1 MDSFNILLL
10 EDDFAFREAVT
21 EELTEAGYHVTPV
34 AGGTEAVARIAE
46 ISYDLVI
53 VDIRMKGID
62 GLEALARMRDHQQD
76 LACIVMTG
84 FAEEEAAVRAARL
97 GVRGYL
103 RKPFKLRE
111 LLDCVEGVVR
121 GQRRRRSQEEVY
133 EELAESLRWSARAI
147 SKLSGKPE
155 LEQAV
160 EVAEALTGHLGW
172 DPLRCARTQLLAS
185 AAGAGLSPPATLA
198 EAALN
203 LPERW
208 DGTGPRAV
216 QGEAIPLDAR
226 VVSLAL
232 AKAAGQPPAGQCDPY
247 LLDSL
252 ERLSPPEGRQAWRRR
267 RKLLGL
273 GQTLL
278 QIGELSGAAVAFA
291 EIVRGQ
297 PEGPDA
303 VTAYLGWSRC
313 CPGQEGEQLLEKA
326 LECARR
332 AGPLVQARC
341 CLEVGLRL
349 REAQPDRAR
358 ELLHQALDGLGEG
371 SEREV
376 TRLALWQPPAPFP
389 THELKRVLGPRT
401 EAAAG
406 WMLPLV
412 AQGLSEG
419 YLERALATRY
429 FLGHPA
435 SIIGALERGVLDPR
449 QRAAVAGCLTPQG
462 WPHRL
467 VELLKDD
474 PDPQVRK
481 AANGSLAAAVEGQLP
496 ILRIYSL
503 GAFEVLVGE
512 SPIGGK
518 QWKGNKN
525 RYLLALL
532 ASREAPA
539 SDEVLIDIFWPDS
552 HETGKRGLYNAV
564 SLYRRILKPEGW
576 EGPTDYIQRDLT
588 GIGLNPER
596 EHWHDLSELRGLLR
610 ELKDEVQ
617 AERAV
622 VRGRQVVDLYRGP
635 YLDGC
640 YLDWAIRQRDSLEL
654 EVIEGLLTAA
664 GLASGAELYQ
674 EAMELSGQVCEYDNC
689 NQPSHLLYMESC
701 LSLGRPEQA
710 LRRFGDLEKALSREM
725 GIEPSTDLL
734 RAYHKAKLL

>member
-1 MDSFNILLL
+1 MDTFNILLL
-10 EDDFAFREAVT
+10 EDDLAFREAVT
-21 EELTEAGYHVTPV
+21 EELVEAGYHVTPV

-121 GQRRRRSQEEVY
+121 GQGRRRSQEEVY

-147 SKLSGKPE
+147 SKLSGKAQ

-172 DPLRCARTQLLAS
+172 DPLRCARAQLLAS
-185 AAGAGLSPPATLA
+185 AAGAGLSPPPALA
-198 EAALN
+198 EAAAN
-203 LPERW
+203 LQERW
-208 DGTGPRAV
+208 DGTGPRAI

-232 AKAAGQPPAGQCDPY
+232 ARASGQPGVGQCDPY
-247 LLDSL
+247 LVESL
-252 ERLSPPEGRQAWRRR
+252 QRLSPPEGRQAWRSR

-273 GQTLL
+273 AQTLL
-278 QIGELSGAAVAFA
+278 QIGESSGAAAAFA
-291 EIVRGQ
+291 EIVGRQ
-297 PEGPDA
+297 PEGPEA

-313 CPGQEGEQLLEKA
+313 RRGEEAEKLLARA

-332 AGPLVQARC
+332 AGPLVYARC

-349 REAQPDRAR
+349 RDGQPERAR
-358 ELLHQALDGLGEG
+358 DLLQQALAGLAERSEGE
-371 SEREV
+371 V
-376 TRLALWQPPAPFP
+376 ARLALWQPPEPFP
-389 THELKRVLGPRT
+389 SQELKNVLGPRT

-412 AQGLSEG
+412 AQGLAEG
-419 YLERALATRY
+419 YLERAQAARY
-429 FLGHPA
+429 FLGHPGA
-435 SIIGALERGVLDPR
+435 IIQALEEGALDPR
-449 QRAAVAGCLTPQG
+449 QRAAVAGCLSPQG
-462 WPHRL
+462 WPPRL

-474 PDPQVRK
+474 PEAAVRK
-481 AANGSLAAAVEGQLP
+481 AANAGLSVGGEGQLP
-496 ILRIYSL
+496 VLRIYSL
-503 GAFEVLVGE
+503 GAFEVFVGE
-512 SPIGGK
+512 LAIAGK

-532 ASREAPA
+532 AAREAPA
-539 SDEVLIDIFWPDS
+539 SDEVLIDIFWPES

-576 EGPTDYIQRDLT
+576 EGPTDYIQRELT

-596 EHWHDLSELRGLLR
+596 EHWHDVSELKKLLR
-610 ELKDEVQ
+610 DLKDESQ
-617 AERAV
+617 ADRAV

-640 YLDWAIRQRDSLEL
+640 YLDWAIRARDSLEL
-654 EVIEGLLTAA
+654 EVIEGLMTAA
-664 GLASGAELYQ
+664 GLAAGAELHQ

-710 LRRFGDLEKALSREM
+710 LRRFQDLEKALSKEM